1 MWWLTTRKGLLMYMW
16 DYLGGIKKPLLKKS
30 RFYHSALHV
39 VFFDMDVGSQD
50 GLPSRQVLP
59 ITFLDHDTIKRWKIS
74 FKFRI
79 LV

>member
-1 MWWLTTRKGLLMYMW
+1 M
-16 DYLGGIKKPLLKKS
+16 KPLLKKY
-30 RFYHSALHV
+30 RFYHNVLHV

-59 ITFLDHDTIKRWKIS
+59 ITFLDHDTIQRW
-74 FKFRI
+74 FRI